1 LRRELSLPFAVDCS
15 LHRTRSFNDNGYGF
29 GDRHINNILLKAA
42 EVKAKFFI
50 VDVAGIEVIDKRKG
64 QDQIAQR
71 LWDALAPQIIG
82 ASRRLTTTFGVDRIE
97 YAKLQCFFAS

>member
-1 LRRELSLPFAVDCS
+1 MII
-15 LHRTRSFNDNGYGF
+15 GYGF
-29 GDRHINNILLKAA
+29 GDRHINSILLKAA

-50 VDVAGIEVIDKRKG
+50 VDVAGIEVMDKRKG

-82 ASRRLTTTFGVDRIE
+82 ASRRPLTTAFGVDRIE
-97 YAKLQCFFAS
+97 HAKLQSFFAS

>member
-1 LRRELSLPFAVDCS
+1 MII
-15 LHRTRSFNDNGYGF
+15 GYGW
-29 GDRHINNILLKAA
+29 GPHIDGILLKAA

-50 VDVAGIEVIDKRKG
+50 VDVAGIQVMDKRKG

-82 ASRRLTTTFGVDRIE
+82 AHVVRS
-97 YAKLQCFFAS
+97 LQGSGLMWIRTCGTPELLAN